1 MYIMPL
7 RMARNAVAAIEMV
20 TDYLVTLYGIPE
32 GSAKMEDA
40 RHQVHVRNAERLKN
54 LCFKNG
60 GIYIKLGQHIGQL
73 DYLVPREFVQT
84 MRASTLNRCPIQT
97 FAQVRDVFLA
107 ELGLY
112 PSEVFAE
119 FSEVPM
125 ASASLAQVHEARTYD
140 GRKVAVKVQHTHLT
154 DTSDA
159 DIHTVNFI
167 VHVGHWLF
175 PAFDYRWLV
184 AEMRE
189 SLPNELD
196 FMKEG
201 KNSER
206 CVENFARMSPHIAP
220 YIAVP
225 QVFWEI
231 STPRLMCMEFMEGIG
246 VTDVKAM
253 KELGIKPKEV
263 AHLISET
270 FAEMIFHHGFVHC
283 DPHAANMMLRVKPG
297 TKSEPQLILLDH
309 GLYKTLGPTLRGNY
323 AALWKSLVFADPD
336 GIKEYSLRM
345 GAGEDLYTLF
355 ASILTMRPW
364 RKVVAKSHDHLQF
377 SIEREDV
384 GEIQDYAATSLLK
397 ITELL
402 RRLPRVI
409 LLLLKTNDCL
419 RAVDNALGTPTNTF
433 VIVGRASSTAV
444 SELQRTGLFAPILK
458 TWDKLELETRLWV
471 WQTAAAAFNTQI
483 EFLKLGKFVVPV
495 VILAYL
501 RRMNLD

>member
-7 RMARNAVAAIEMV
+7 RMARNVVAAIEMV
-20 TDYLVTLYGIPE
+20 TDYIVTLYGVPE
-32 GSAKMEDA
+32 GSAKMEEA

-60 GIYIKLGQHIGQL
+60 GIYIKLGQHIGQM
-73 DYLVPREFVQT
+73 DYLVPHEFVQT

-112 PSEVFAE
+112 PTEIFAE

-125 ASASLAQVHEARTYD
+125 ASASLAQVHEARTHD

-184 AEMRE
+184 AEMKE

-220 YIAVP
+220 YITVP
-225 QVFWEI
+225 QIYWEI
-231 STPRLMCMEFMEGIG
+231 STPRLMCMEFMDGIG
-246 VTDVKAM
+246 VTDVRAM
-253 KELGIKPKEV
+253 KELGIDPKVV
-263 AHLISET
+263 AHLVRLVQKYCKNSEQ
-270 FAEMIFHHGFVHC
+270 GF
-283 DPHAANMMLRVKPG
+283 
-297 TKSEPQLILLDH
+297 S
-309 GLYKTLGPTLRGNY
+309 YFSLG
-323 AALWKSLVFADPD
+323 
-336 GIKEYSLRM
+336 
-345 GAGEDLYTLF
+345 
-355 ASILTMRPW
+355 ASSP
-364 RKVVAKSHDHLQF
+364 F
-377 SIEREDV
+377 
-384 GEIQDYAATSLLK
+384 ATS
-397 ITELL
+397 TTME
-402 RRLPRVI
+402 R
-409 LLLLKTNDCL
+409 N
-419 RAVDNALGTPTNTF
+419 
-433 VIVGRASSTAV
+433 
-444 SELQRTGLFAPILK
+444 LQRLK
-458 TWDKLELETRLWV
+458 NVQSSCVKC
-471 WQTAAAAFNTQI
+471 
-483 EFLKLGKFVVPV
+483 K
-495 VILAYL
+495 
-501 RRMNLD
+501 